1 MHKKKVIL
9 IRHGEAASTWDG
21 DDRDPSLSKKGV
33 EQAKSIN
40 DFTKSIFSKRY
51 DFVSSP
57 KKRAIE
63 TLNYASG
70 DIDVNFDIN
79 EGFVEI
85 PAEDIDS
92 NIRFEWLKD
101 ISTRKIETLPD
112 DIKNWRERIITET
125 LNLKNNSIIFCH
137 FMVIN
142 VLVGYAIKKD
152 RLLHFYPDNAS
163 ITEIEV
169 ENEKISV
176 ISMKDVEKTIINV

>member
-21 DDRDPSLSKKGV
+21 DDRDPGLSKKGI

-51 DFVSSP
+51 DFISSP

-63 TLNYASG
+63 TLNYASE
-70 DIDVNFDIN
+70 DIDANFDIN

-101 ISTRKIETLPD
+101 ISTRKIGTLPD
-112 DIKNWRERIITET
+112 DIKNWRERIIAET

-169 ENEKISV
+169 ENDKISV

>member
-9 IRHGEAASTWDG
+9 VRHGEAASTWDG
-21 DDRDPSLSKKGV
+21 DDRDPCLSSKGV
-33 EQAKSIN
+33 DQASSIN
-40 DFTKSIFSKRY
+40 NFTKKIFSKGY
-51 DFVSSP
+51 DFISSP

-63 TLNYASG
+63 TLNHACKG
-70 DIDVNFDIN
+70 INVDFVVNEN
-79 EGFVEI
+79 FVEI

-92 NIRFEWLKD
+92 DIRFEWLKD
-101 ISTRKIETLPD
+101 ISTRKIEMLPE

-125 LNLKNNSIIFCH
+125 LSLKNNSIIFCH

-152 RLLHFYPDNAS
+152 QLLHFYPDNAS
-163 ITEIEV
+163 INEIEIKGK
-169 ENEKISV
+169 EISV

>member
-21 DDRDPSLSKKGV
+21 DDRDPGLSPKGID
-33 EQAKSIN
+33 QANSIN
-40 DFTKSIFSKRY
+40 DFTKSIFSKGY

-63 TLNYASG
+63 TLNHASKG
-70 DIDVNFDIN
+70 INVDFAVNEN
-79 EGFVEI
+79 FVEI
-85 PAEDIDS
+85 PAEDISSD
-92 NIRFEWLKD
+92 IRFEWLKD
-101 ISTRKIETLPD
+101 ISTRKLETLPN
-112 DIKNWRERIITET
+112 DIKNWRERIIAET
-125 LNLKNNSIIFCH
+125 LSLKNNSIIFCH

-163 ITEIEV
+163 ITEIEI
-169 ENEKISV
+169 ENKKMSV
-176 ISMKDVEKTIINV
+176 VSMKDVEKTIINV

>member
-1 MHKKKVIL
+1 MRYL
-9 IRHGEAASTWDG
+9 FR
-21 DDRDPSLSKKGV
+21 
-33 EQAKSIN
+33 AKRRES
-40 DFTKSIFSKRY
+40 
-51 DFVSSP
+51 
-57 KKRAIE
+57 
-63 TLNYASG
+63 
-70 DIDVNFDIN
+70 
-79 EGFVEI
+79 FVEI

-92 NIRFEWLKD
+92 DIRFEWLKD
-101 ISTRKIETLPD
+101 ISTRKTETLPD

-125 LNLKNNSIIFCH
+125 LGLKSNSIIFCH

-163 ITEIEV
+163 ITEIEI

>member
-21 DDRDPSLSKKGV
+21 DDRDPGLSKKGV
-33 EQAKSIN
+33 EQAKTIN
-40 DFTKSIFSKRY
+40 DFTKSIFSQRY
-51 DFVSSP
+51 DFISSP

-63 TLNYASG
+63 TLNYASE

-112 DIKNWRERIITET
+112 DIKNWRERIIQ
-125 LNLKNNSIIFCH
+125 
-137 FMVIN
+137 
-142 VLVGYAIKKD
+142 
-152 RLLHFYPDNAS
+152 RLL
-163 ITEIEV
+163 V
-169 ENEKISV
+169 LKI
-176 ISMKDVEKTIINV
+176 IP